1 MADDKILSSLTNI
14 GKDVKGIHGQVKK
27 FGPKLPS
34 GNSEEDELIDEA
46 QLNTFTALAGLL
58 GVLFGKKVT
67 KLGDVTQ
74 IINKSTTKDNL
85 FVVLKNFVDAQI
97 NPKDLYRKD
106 SILDKFIKQS
116 IGAWTTEFKKSI
128 KPLLQDIYGQDFTY
142 LSDIFDT
149 IDNLDLDGKFQ
160 ELVSAIEEL
169 QDIIKNNKPLK
180 EEKSELALGST
191 DILDNYVGEIKALLT
206 AVNESVLKIDGKLPK
221 DLSELI
227 KQKEEEIAKG
237 KIDIELISNTQ
248 DLNTLIETIKS
259 FSENSENID
268 ANFENIIK
276 SINSLVNLID
286 NLNSELEKIDAN
298 KIARNISNI
307 IEVLGKRGDNK
318 ETNGKNL
325 HTLITNLMGII
336 PDASESATK
345 KQDVQAAI
353 DLIGTLTK
361 IQSMKIGVS
370 DISTILDSYIKIT
383 EKGGQMSKLFDNI
396 RELGDVAINP
406 DTEKSLK
413 AIEKLF
419 DLLQKDLYISPFKAI
434 RIKFGLM
441 NFRVILS
448 KEFVKLTKSLEGLAK
463 LSEEQNNSIV
473 IINNLIEAISK
484 IGDLGIFRQIKMML
498 NIKFL
503 KSFLIKDI
511 KDLLDEV
518 RDSLSNSDADAIA
531 TVLENI
537 DTIFNSLVNIGNI
550 DIKEYGELKQRINY
564 LMGILKDDLPEI
576 IKQISSY
583 KVELESIENI
593 SKYLDNVKHMLGAL
607 PGMFLLL
614 GSILKLDLLN
624 SNVIPQLNQST
635 ILLSNLRMRS
645 DMEALEFW
653 DVLKYELSELE
664 NINTIISDNKTY
676 KQTIKTIKSEMIPEL
691 VSIENFLMELNK
703 LLEISIDKDSIK
715 NLNEVITKFNE
726 LPFDNLPQTSVMNTV
741 DEIVLVIKKIFED
754 LPKEKIDQNLLSSVI
769 EDYTLLIM
777 SFDKDTDLGK
787 AITNIAVIK
796 KSDFEN
802 LKNLAKYLNELNK
815 IGKILVAVDSAE
827 KILTGIETL
836 VKMVI
841 NINEKL
847 NNAIKNVSIDQDQI
861 KELSNGIKELMK
873 VVVMSA
879 ALLIIAGMALMV
891 VPIAN
896 IFMFT
901 VTLTMF
907 VGTILGVFGYAS
919 KYANP
924 AMETLDDLT
933 KLVVGSALVLIFGG
947 LVAKL
952 GILGDAFIFAMEL
965 AVFVGA
971 ITFLFA
977 KASSQTQKAI
987 EGLEDFTML
996 VVASGLVLILGSVI
1010 YHFIKWEDLFGF
1022 TIAVGAFIFAM
1033 TFTVAMFADQLKE
1046 SLEGV
1051 KDLAI
1056 LVVATGLTIALG
1068 SFMFK
1073 WVDWASAFLF
1083 VGATLLFTVAIVTIF
1098 GLLDSKLGILDPF
1111 RQALE
1116 GVKDLAILVIAAGLT
1131 LALGSFVYKYVDIAS
1146 AFLFTAVLA
1155 GFIIAVMMPFIL
1167 AKSSGMIGLAEKSG
1181 KEFGIL
1187 LLFSTLVLMI
1197 GGLLFTLY
1205 PQIIPG
1211 TALFALVLGGFVW
1224 GVCTAFSK
1232 VDAEKIWPKAVA
1244 ILLITVISGA
1254 VLLYAG
1260 KLIADNPNMA
1270 WAVPLFAVTLFGYLM
1285 GMTLVLKVLNNIKG
1299 DLIKGVIAIGLLCV
1313 VTMLAAKAIEMAAEM
1328 VHKYSW
1334 AEIGGGILALITG
1347 IGLIGLAYWAFGYAA
1362 FLDGGLGLGL
1372 AALALTAI
1380 SGLSFLT
1387 VNALMYVTKHQKDIK
1402 VTEVKKFRNAI
1413 KAMGGLAEE
1422 LVDQFGS
1429 LKMIFVLPTVS
1440 ASVTTLGFALSQ
1452 IAKAVA
1458 DYSSLVVPEYEGKK
1472 IIRYRKL
1479 TSKDFNQAARN
1490 VKQIITVLGGAVIDT
1505 YDRKPEIFETNFF
1518 GRSKFATVTK
1528 SLKTLGPMLSTIAKA
1543 VKNYASLTIPE
1554 YKGGKEVVSYRKLGD
1569 EDFKAAARNVSV
1581 IITTLGG
1588 AVIDTYDKKPEIF
1601 ETNFWGTS
1609 KFSKVT
1615 KSLKTLAPL
1624 ISSIA
1629 KSVQTYANLKVAD
1642 YGDVVEYDKNGNP
1655 KIKKYLPLTD
1665 QDFVSAATNV
1675 QTIISTLGGAIIAC
1689 YDAKPEM
1696 YDSGLFRK
1704 SKFAKVVDANI
1715 TLAKLISRIGKAV
1728 ADMSNLKVA
1737 TDWYTEGDNIGKP
1750 KKYEQLDNKHFKNA
1764 SDNILTIIT
1773 TLGKPIEKIAGD
1785 PKLFELYN
1793 STSGFIGIGG
1803 NKSKFIKVIDGNIKL
1818 ATLISRIGKAVAD
1831 MANLKVATEW
1841 YTEGEHIGKPK
1852 KYEQLDNKHFSKAS
1866 QNILTVITTLG
1877 KPIQK
1882 IAADQKQMELFES
1895 SSGFLGIGK
1904 KKSKFVTVIDGNLKL
1919 AGLISKIGSA
1929 IKDVSQ
1935 LKLVTGYDK
1944 EGKPTGYK
1952 VMGQKE
1958 FTQAADN
1965 INKIIT
1971 TLSNSIIQTYKK
1983 NPKLFEDGE
1992 DSDFAKANT
2001 AIGSMGQMISSIAGG
2016 ISAYAQLRIP
2026 DWTAGTNSDGTP
2038 KKYLELNNKTF
2049 KAASESI
2056 SAIISNIGKT
2066 VIDEYKKHD
2075 KWFDDGED
2083 SDFAKAC
2090 TAISSMGTMLGSISE
2105 GIKAYAELR
2114 IPTEYDK
2121 QGNPIKFRDLTNKDF
2136 ENASQNI
2143 GYVVSTIG
2151 KAVMEMYTGKING
2164 VQVID
2169 AKLAK
2174 EMFDYDPE
2182 KSTDSIFA
2190 KVVQACTNI
2199 GDMIGSI
2206 AEGVQMYAEMK
2217 MPTGFDKEGKPIGY
2231 TKLDE
2236 TTFTKAANTIGNIIS
2251 VIGGAID
2258 KTFYEH
2264 RNWFELPPLKKK
2276 GGFLGLGTVEEP
2288 NPSDPPFTKAVKG
2301 LSLMGNMIGSI
2312 AQGVQTFAAMKMPV
2326 EFAPDG
2332 TPTKYIQMDDAMY
2345 ERAAVAIGKVV
2356 TSLGSSIDRAYWDN
2370 MTLFNNP
2377 NINKIMYAFTQMGQ
2391 IISSMSRG
2399 VQEYAKLSIPDEI
2412 DPVTGKGKNYRKVED
2427 SDFVTAGAQV
2437 AKVLTCIGQAIEDV
2451 AEGKTFQR
2459 WNSSKTLE
2467 TVTNMYAKIVPT
2479 ISNLANVIKQFASL
2493 SMPTGFDKNGKA
2505 LGFEKMKDTDITAA
2519 GDAIGKVLTAIG
2531 QGIVNAIGDHP
2542 ELFGQNG
2549 LEAIFN
2555 KKSVD
2560 ELPVMVAAKAIST
2573 MATPI
2578 VQIAGVLKSYS
2589 GSQFFDPSD
2598 KEHKNPLTLS
2608 QDQINKAK
2616 DNMSAVI
2623 SSLGEVMWQEL
2634 TQSSHKDI
2642 YTKQSNI
2649 ESAKGVMD
2657 LTISIVSEI
2666 ISGFMPI
2673 FTQLGQQ
2680 ITLGKKQTTV
2690 LNAFTDMVGDKPE
2703 IQDNLIK
2710 VINVVGSLGQAIAA
2724 KKIKDIAGQDEQYK
2738 TALDTTTNILTDAY
2752 VMASIAEK
2760 LKVNDKDILTIFQ
2773 EAGYSKYCNGITH
2786 IVDVFGSIAFYI
2798 KNNRIKDVED
2808 YDERY
2813 KYLKD
2818 VVVNIS
2824 KYARVISV
2832 WSDAKINGVLLSSY
2846 FSEKDN
2852 NGEYYVKIK
2861 LENII
2866 NTMKALSYLIKEND
2880 IKNVEGKEKNYQRL
2894 SVVVLSI
2901 ISTMAKM
2908 TSSLNTNLSNIE
2920 KFIAYFPE
2928 YNDIDTKDPN
2938 IIKKFIKIIDNISDV
2953 LTNSFNDDLL
2963 ESITN
2968 SHSILTDVND
2978 MFDDEYVMIKTLVD
2992 NVIELEELIKSVNT
3006 ETFDTKLSAIIE
3018 SFNSAITKLSTISN
3032 SKSNVTDGG
3041 GFFADLGDKLL
3052 GKGVTITDDIN
3063 LFCDVIERII
3073 ELSKQAAEAKEDGY
3087 EYIGDGID
3095 YINEAVNNIQDQQT
3109 FEQHQK
3115 IMDKYVNTVNK
3126 IDVMKANK
3134 LINLVN
3140 AMNVLASRMGNL
3152 DNLTAAISDGLT
3164 LVLDKLVRE
3173 LTTAKE
3179 TIEKAE
3185 KLQKSRYDL
3194 IKSQVNDV
3202 KTIMSQTLTIEI
3214 SKVEDNQSLNDNSTS
3229 VTTTND
3235 QSNTNNNN
3243 NNGGGNPVSN
3253 QDNTTNQAGP
3263 DNINSNGGP
3272 TKRTKSQPDI
3282 ATANAQR
3289 RQTTNQGMSFEQLE
3303 ALLEN
3308 KIPNRFK
3315 LDPRTNV
3322 ITPIG

>member
-1 MADDKILSSLTNI
+1 MLS
-14 GKDVKGIHGQVKK
+14 
-27 FGPKLPS
+27 
-34 GNSEEDELIDEA
+34 
-46 QLNTFTALAGLL
+46 
-58 GVLFGKKVT
+58 
-67 KLGDVTQ
+67 
-74 IINKSTTKDNL
+74 
-85 FVVLKNFVDAQI
+85 
-97 NPKDLYRKD
+97 
-106 SILDKFIKQS
+106 
-116 IGAWTTEFKKSI
+116 
-128 KPLLQDIYGQDFTY
+128 
-142 LSDIFDT
+142 
-149 IDNLDLDGKFQ
+149 
-160 ELVSAIEEL
+160 
-169 QDIIKNNKPLK
+169 
-180 EEKSELALGST
+180 
-191 DILDNYVGEIKALLT
+191 
-206 AVNESVLKIDGKLPK
+206 
-221 DLSELI
+221 
-227 KQKEEEIAKG
+227 
-237 KIDIELISNTQ
+237 
-248 DLNTLIETIKS
+248 
-259 FSENSENID
+259 
-268 ANFENIIK
+268 
-276 SINSLVNLID
+276 
-286 NLNSELEKIDAN
+286 
-298 KIARNISNI
+298 KIAR
-307 IEVLGKRGDNK
+307 
-318 ETNGKNL
+318 
-325 HTLITNLMGII
+325 
-336 PDASESATK
+336 
-345 KQDVQAAI
+345 
-353 DLIGTLTK
+353 
-361 IQSMKIGVS
+361 
-370 DISTILDSYIKIT
+370 
-383 EKGGQMSKLFDNI
+383 
-396 RELGDVAINP
+396 
-406 DTEKSLK
+406 
-413 AIEKLF
+413 
-419 DLLQKDLYISPFKAI
+419 
-434 RIKFGLM
+434 
-441 NFRVILS
+441 
-448 KEFVKLTKSLEGLAK
+448 
-463 LSEEQNNSIV
+463 
-473 IINNLIEAISK
+473 
-484 IGDLGIFRQIKMML
+484 
-498 NIKFL
+498 
-503 KSFLIKDI
+503 
-511 KDLLDEV
+511 
-518 RDSLSNSDADAIA
+518 
-531 TVLENI
+531 
-537 DTIFNSLVNIGNI
+537 
-550 DIKEYGELKQRINY
+550 
-564 LMGILKDDLPEI
+564 
-576 IKQISSY
+576 
-583 KVELESIENI
+583 
-593 SKYLDNVKHMLGAL
+593 
-607 PGMFLLL
+607 
-614 GSILKLDLLN
+614 
-624 SNVIPQLNQST
+624 
-635 ILLSNLRMRS
+635 
-645 DMEALEFW
+645 
-653 DVLKYELSELE
+653 
-664 NINTIISDNKTY
+664 
-676 KQTIKTIKSEMIPEL
+676 
-691 VSIENFLMELNK
+691 
-703 LLEISIDKDSIK
+703 
-715 NLNEVITKFNE
+715 
-726 LPFDNLPQTSVMNTV
+726 
-741 DEIVLVIKKIFED
+741 
-754 LPKEKIDQNLLSSVI
+754 
-769 EDYTLLIM
+769 
-777 SFDKDTDLGK
+777 
-787 AITNIAVIK
+787 
-796 KSDFEN
+796 
-802 LKNLAKYLNELNK
+802 
-815 IGKILVAVDSAE
+815 
-827 KILTGIETL
+827 
-836 VKMVI
+836 
-841 NINEKL
+841 
-847 NNAIKNVSIDQDQI
+847 
-861 KELSNGIKELMK
+861 
-873 VVVMSA
+873 
-879 ALLIIAGMALMV
+879 
-891 VPIAN
+891 
-896 IFMFT
+896 
-901 VTLTMF
+901 
-907 VGTILGVFGYAS
+907 
-919 KYANP
+919 
-924 AMETLDDLT
+924 
-933 KLVVGSALVLIFGG
+933 
-947 LVAKL
+947 
-952 GILGDAFIFAMEL
+952 
-965 AVFVGA
+965 
-971 ITFLFA
+971 
-977 KASSQTQKAI
+977 
-987 EGLEDFTML
+987 
-996 VVASGLVLILGSVI
+996 
-1010 YHFIKWEDLFGF
+1010 
-1022 TIAVGAFIFAM
+1022 
-1033 TFTVAMFADQLKE
+1033 
-1046 SLEGV
+1046 
-1051 KDLAI
+1051 
-1056 LVVATGLTIALG
+1056 
-1068 SFMFK
+1068 
-1073 WVDWASAFLF
+1073 
-1083 VGATLLFTVAIVTIF
+1083 
-1098 GLLDSKLGILDPF
+1098 
-1111 RQALE
+1111 
-1116 GVKDLAILVIAAGLT
+1116 
-1131 LALGSFVYKYVDIAS
+1131 
-1146 AFLFTAVLA
+1146 
-1155 GFIIAVMMPFIL
+1155 
-1167 AKSSGMIGLAEKSG
+1167 
-1181 KEFGIL
+1181 
-1187 LLFSTLVLMI
+1187 
-1197 GGLLFTLY
+1197 
-1205 PQIIPG
+1205 
-1211 TALFALVLGGFVW
+1211 
-1224 GVCTAFSK
+1224 
-1232 VDAEKIWPKAVA
+1232 
-1244 ILLITVISGA
+1244 
-1254 VLLYAG
+1254 
-1260 KLIADNPNMA
+1260 
-1270 WAVPLFAVTLFGYLM
+1270 
-1285 GMTLVLKVLNNIKG
+1285 
-1299 DLIKGVIAIGLLCV
+1299 
-1313 VTMLAAKAIEMAAEM
+1313 
-1328 VHKYSW
+1328 
-1334 AEIGGGILALITG
+1334 
-1347 IGLIGLAYWAFGYAA
+1347 
-1362 FLDGGLGLGL
+1362 
-1372 AALALTAI
+1372 
-1380 SGLSFLT
+1380 
-1387 VNALMYVTKHQKDIK
+1387 
-1402 VTEVKKFRNAI
+1402 
-1413 KAMGGLAEE
+1413 
-1422 LVDQFGS
+1422 
-1429 LKMIFVLPTVS
+1429 
-1440 ASVTTLGFALSQ
+1440 
-1452 IAKAVA
+1452 
-1458 DYSSLVVPEYEGKK
+1458 
-1472 IIRYRKL
+1472 
-1479 TSKDFNQAARN
+1479 
-1490 VKQIITVLGGAVIDT
+1490 
-1505 YDRKPEIFETNFF
+1505 
-1518 GRSKFATVTK
+1518 
-1528 SLKTLGPMLSTIAKA
+1528 A
-1543 VKNYASLTIPE
+1543 VKNYATLTVPE
-1554 YKGGKEVVSYRKLGD
+1554 YKGKEVISYRKLND

-1629 KSVQTYANLKVAD
+1629 KSVQTYANLKIAD
-1642 YGDVVEYDKNGNP
+1642 YGDIVEYDKNGNP

-1689 YDAKPEM
+1689 YDANPEM

-1737 TDWYTEGDNIGKP
+1737 TDWYTEGENIGKP

-1785 PKLFELYN
+1785 PKLFELYD
-1793 STSGFIGIGG
+1793 STSGFLGIGG
-1803 NKSKFIKVIDGNIKL
+1803 KKSKFVKVIDGNIKL

-1831 MANLKVATEW
+1831 MANLKVATDW
-1841 YTEGEHIGKPK
+1841 YTDGEHIGKPK
-1852 KYEQLDNKHFSKAS
+1852 KYEQLDNKHFSKAA

-1882 IAADQKQMELFES
+1882 IAADPKQMELFES

-1919 AGLISKIGSA
+1919 AKLISKIGSA

-1958 FTQAADN
+1958 FTEAADN

-1971 TLSNSIIQTYKK
+1971 TLGNSIIQTYNK
-1983 NPKLFEDGE
+1983 NKKLFEDGE
-1992 DSDFAKANT
+1992 DSEFAQANA
-2001 AIGSMGQMISSIAGG
+2001 AIGSMGQMIGSIAGG

-2026 DWTAGTNSDGTP
+2026 DWTAGANSDGTP

-2056 SAIISNIGKT
+2056 NAIISNIGET
-2066 VIDEYKKHD
+2066 VIEQYKKHEE
-2075 KWFDDGED
+2075 WFDDGED

-2090 TAISSMGTMLGSISE
+2090 TSISSMGTMLGSISE

-2217 MPTGFDKEGKPIGY
+2217 MPTGFDKDGKPTGY

-2258 KTFYEH
+2258 KTFYAH

-2288 NPSDPPFTKAVKG
+2288 NPSDPPFIKAVKG

-2312 AQGVQTFAAMKMPV
+2312 AQGVQTFAAMKMPT

-2345 ERAAVAIGKVV
+2345 ERAAVAISKVV
-2356 TSLGSSIDRAYWDN
+2356 TSLGSSINKAYLDN
-2370 MTLFNNP
+2370 MYLFNNP

-2412 DPVTGKGKNYRKVED
+2412 DPETGKGKNYRKVED

-2459 WNSSKTLE
+2459 WNSNKTLE

-2493 SMPTGFDKNGKA
+2493 SMPIGFDKNGKA

-2519 GDAIGKVLTAIG
+2519 GNAIGKVLTAIG

-2616 DNMSAVI
+2616 DNMSSVI

-2642 YTKQSNI
+2642 YTMQSDI

-2657 LTISIVSEI
+2657 LTISTVSEI

-2690 LNAFTDMVGDKPE
+2690 LNAFTDMVGDKSE

-2710 VINVVGSLGQAIAA
+2710 VINVVGSLGQAIAS
-2724 KKIKDIAGQDEQYK
+2724 KKIEDISGQDEQYK

-2760 LKVNDKDILTIFQ
+2760 LKVNDKDILTIFK
-2773 EAGYSKYCNGITH
+2773 EDGNSKYYNGVKN
-2786 IVDVFGSIAFYI
+2786 IVDVFGSIAFHI

-2832 WSDAKINGVLLSSY
+2832 WSDVKVNGVLLSSY

-2866 NTMKALSYLIKEND
+2866 NTMKSLSYLIKEND
-2880 IKNVEGKEKNYQRL
+2880 IKNVEGKEKNYNRL

-2901 ISTMAKM
+2901 ISTIAKM
-2908 TSSLNTNLSNIE
+2908 TSSLNNNLSNIE

-2928 YNDIDTKDPN
+2928 YNNIDTKDPN
-2938 IIKKFIKIIDNISDV
+2938 IIRKFIKIIDNISDV
-2953 LTNSFNDDLL
+2953 LINSFNDNLL

-2978 MFDDEYVMIKTLVD
+2978 MFDDEYLMIKTLVD
-2992 NVIELEELIKSVNT
+2992 NVIELEELIQSVDI
-3006 ETFDTKLSAIIE
+3006 ESFDAKLSAIIE

-3032 SKSNVTDGG
+3032 SKSNVTDG

-3073 ELSKQAAEAKEDGY
+3073 ELSKEAVEAKEDGY

-3095 YINEAVNNIQDQQT
+3095 YINEAVNNIQDQET

-3164 LVLDKLVRE
+3164 IVLDKLVRE
-3173 LTTAKE
+3173 LTTAKD

-3185 KLQKSRYDL
+3185 KLQKSRYNL
-3194 IKSQVNDV
+3194 IKSQVNEV
-3202 KTIMSQTLTIEI
+3202 KTIMQQTLTIEI
-3214 SKVEDNQSLNDNSTS
+3214 SKVEDNQSLNDN
-3229 VTTTND
+3229 TTTVTNNND
-3235 QSNTNNNN
+3235 QSNTNKNNN
-3243 NNGGGNPVSN
+3243 NNGGGNPGSN
-3253 QDNTTNQAGP
+3253 QDYSTHQDGP
-3263 DNINSNGGP
+3263 DNINPGGGP
-3272 TKRTKSQPDI
+3272 TDRTKSRPDI
-3282 ATANAQR
+3282 ATTNGQHK
-3289 RQTTNQGMSFEQLE
+3289 QTTNQGMSFEQLE